1 MSRFNF
7 STLNLSKANFG
18 KLNIS
23 NLTFG
28 KFTFG
33 KLKLAKVIAIAAMA
47 LSLASCTSVNSK
59 VGGFLDLDTD
69 LQLSFVVDKSVN
81 PDDSKVSSPLII
93 RMYELKSTK
102 AFENANFID
111 LYERDSEVLG
121 KTMITQQSLK
131 PIQPSED
138 STARFVLSKG
148 TKYIGLYAE
157 FLQYEDAKYK
167 VIIPVAETNV
177 VSSTA
182 KVQLFENKMIVLK

>member
-1 MSRFNF
+1 MRQMLTTTMNLLINGITMIK
-7 STLNLSKANFG
+7 STLSKLVA
-18 KLNIS
+18 LAAVI
-23 NLTFG
+23 LT
-28 KFTFG
+28 
-33 KLKLAKVIAIAAMA
+33 
-47 LSLASCTSVNSK
+47 LASCTSVNTK
-59 VGGFLDLDTD
+59 VGGLLDLDTD
-69 LQLSFVVDKSVN
+69 LQLSFVVDKSLN
-81 PDDSKVSSPLII
+81 PDDSKVSSPVIV

-121 KTMITQQSLK
+121 KTMITEQALK
-131 PIQPSED
+131 PIQPNEGR
-138 STARFVLSKG
+138 TAKFVLSKG

-182 KVQLFENKMIVLK
+182 KVQLTENKMIVLK

>member
-1 MSRFNF
+1 MNLLINGITMIK
-7 STLNLSKANFG
+7 STLSKLVA
-18 KLNIS
+18 
-23 NLTFG
+23 LT
-28 KFTFG
+28 
-33 KLKLAKVIAIAAMA
+33 AVI
-47 LSLASCTSVNSK
+47 LTLASCTSVNTK
-59 VGGFLDLDTD
+59 VGGLLDLDTD
-69 LQLSFVVDKSVN
+69 LQLSFVVDKSLN
-81 PDDSKVSSPLII
+81 PDDSKVPSPVIV

-121 KTMITQQSLK
+121 KTMITEQALK
-131 PIQPSED
+131 PIQPNEGR
-138 STARFVLSKG
+138 TAKFVLSKG

-182 KVQLFENKMIVLK
+182 KVQLTENKMIVLK

>member
-1 MSRFNF
+1 MIKFNVNKILYI
-7 STLNLSKANFG
+7 T
-18 KLNIS
+18 
-23 NLTFG
+23 
-28 KFTFG
+28 
-33 KLKLAKVIAIAAMA
+33 AIVF
-47 LSLASCTSVNSK
+47 SLASCTAVNTK
-59 VGGFLDLDTD
+59 VGSFLDLDTD
-69 LQLSFVVDKSVN
+69 LKLSFAVDKNVN
-81 PDDSKVSSPLII
+81 PDDSKVSSPVIV

-131 PIQPSED
+131 PIQPNENR
-138 STARFVLSKG
+138 TARFVLSKG

-157 FLQYEDAKYK
+157 FLQYENAKYK

-182 KVQLFENKMIVLK
+182 KVQLFENKMVILK

>member
-1 MSRFNF
+1 MILIKSNKL
-7 STLNLSKANFG
+7 TNLRKITEQ
-18 KLNIS
+18 KMKRLNIS
-23 NLTFG
+23 
-28 KFTFG
+28 
-33 KLKLAKVIAIAAMA
+33 KLYFSKIIAIAAVA
-47 LSLASCTSVNSK
+47 FSLASCTSVNSK

-69 LQLSFVVDKSVN
+69 LKLSFVVDKSIN

-111 LYERDSEVLG
+111 LYERDVDVLG

-131 PIQPSED
+131 PIQPNED
-138 STARFVLSKG
+138 RTARFVLSKG

-182 KVQLFENKMIVLK
+182 KVQLTENKMIILK

>member
-1 MSRFNF
+1 MKRF
-7 STLNLSKANFG
+7 TISKI
-18 KLNIS
+18 LC
-23 NLTFG
+23 
-28 KFTFG
+28 
-33 KLKLAKVIAIAAMA
+33 IAAMA

-59 VGGFLDLDTD
+59 VGGLLDLDTD
-69 LQLSFVVDKSVN
+69 LKLSFVVDKNVN
-81 PDDSKVSSPLII
+81 PDDNKVSSPLIV

-111 LYERDSEVLG
+111 LYERDADVLG

-131 PIQPSED
+131 PIQPNED
-138 STARFVLSKG
+138 ISARFVLSKG

-167 VIIPVAETNV
+167 VIIPVAETNI

-182 KVQLFENKMIVLK
+182 KVQLIENKMIILK

>member
-1 MSRFNF
+1 MIK
-7 STLNLSKANFG
+7 STLS
-18 KLNIS
+18 
-23 NLTFG
+23 
-28 KFTFG
+28 
-33 KLKLAKVIAIAAMA
+33 KLAALAA
-47 LSLASCTSVNSK
+47 LVLTLASCTSVNTK
-59 VGGFLDLDTD
+59 VGGLLDLDTD
-69 LQLSFVVDKSVN
+69 LQISFVVDKSLN
-81 PDDSKVSSPLII
+81 PDDSKVASPVIV

-121 KTMITQQSLK
+121 KTMITEQALK
-131 PIQPSED
+131 PIQPNEGR
-138 STARFVLSKG
+138 TAKFVLSKG

-182 KVQLFENKMIVLK
+182 KVQLTENKMIILK

>member
-1 MSRFNF
+1 MIK
-7 STLNLSKANFG
+7 STLSKLVA
-18 KLNIS
+18 LAAVI
-23 NLTFG
+23 LT
-28 KFTFG
+28 
-33 KLKLAKVIAIAAMA
+33 
-47 LSLASCTSVNSK
+47 LASCTSVNTK
-59 VGGFLDLDTD
+59 VGGLLDLDTD
-69 LQLSFVVDKSVN
+69 LQLSFVVDKSLN
-81 PDDSKVSSPLII
+81 PDDSKVSSPVIV

-121 KTMITQQSLK
+121 KTMITEQALK
-131 PIQPSED
+131 PIQPNEGR
-138 STARFVLSKG
+138 TAKFVLSKG

-182 KVQLFENKMIVLK
+182 KVQLTENKMIVLK

>member
-1 MSRFNF
+1 MIK
-7 STLNLSKANFG
+7 STLSKLVA
-18 KLNIS
+18 
-23 NLTFG
+23 LT
-28 KFTFG
+28 
-33 KLKLAKVIAIAAMA
+33 AVI
-47 LSLASCTSVNSK
+47 LTLASCTSVNTK
-59 VGGFLDLDTD
+59 VGGLLDLDTD
-69 LQLSFVVDKSVN
+69 LQLSFVVDKSLN
-81 PDDSKVSSPLII
+81 PDDSKVPSPVIV

-121 KTMITQQSLK
+121 KTMITEQALK
-131 PIQPSED
+131 PIQPNEGR
-138 STARFVLSKG
+138 TAKFVLSKG

-182 KVQLFENKMIVLK
+182 KVQLTENKMIVLK

>member
-1 MSRFNF
+1 MTNFNF
-7 STLNLSKANFG
+7 SKLLSIVTVA
-18 KLNIS
+18 
-23 NLTFG
+23 LT
-28 KFTFG
+28 
-33 KLKLAKVIAIAAMA
+33 
-47 LSLASCTSVNSK
+47 LASCTSVNSK

-69 LQLSFVVDKSVN
+69 LKLRFVVDNSVN
-81 PDDSKVSSPLII
+81 PDDSKVSSPLIV
-93 RMYELKSTK
+93 RMYELKSIK

-121 KTMITQQSLK
+121 KTMITEQSLK

-138 STARFVLSKG
+138 RTARFVLSKG
-148 TKYIGLYAE
+148 TKFVGLYAE

-182 KVQLFENKMIVLK
+182 KVQLTENKMIILK